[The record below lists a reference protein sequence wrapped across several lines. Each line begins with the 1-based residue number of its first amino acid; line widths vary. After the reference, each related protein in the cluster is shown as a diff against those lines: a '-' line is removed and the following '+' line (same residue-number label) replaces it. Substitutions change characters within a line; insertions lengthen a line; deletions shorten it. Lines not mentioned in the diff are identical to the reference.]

1 MVEHVN
7 ACLHQLV
14 HIVDGQAD
22 ATDATCFFRRTRHGM
37 GGAIVSCG
45 GNFTCWRDFPI
56 SDFPLQLH
64 LVASE
69 GLVIF
74 GI

>member
-22 ATDATCFFRRTRHGM
+22 ATDATCCFSSKDETWNGRRDCELRREFHM
-37 GGAIVSCG
+37 LARFP
-45 GNFTCWRDFPI
+45 NF
-56 SDFPLQLH
+56 
-64 LVASE
+64 
-69 GLVIF
+69 
-74 GI
+74 